1 MKYHDVSKGDGISI
15 NMEQPVPGTGGRHR
29 QTFTYG
35 SQADANLS
43 ARDALGRG
51 VRDTRRIYQEDG
63 LYSPEIRKSLQELI
77 RQNRAANKG
86 LFDK

>member
-1 MKYHDVSKGDGISI
+1 MKQHGVSKGDGISI
-15 NMEQPVPGTGGRHR
+15 NMEQPFPGTGGRHR

-35 SQADANLS
+35 SQADVNLS